1 MQCANHPDAAAAA
14 YCSNCGKALCSDCI
28 VPDKSPVL
36 CAECRQ
42 ESEARQASASL
53 PIPPP
58 VSPSGRG
65 FSVPPLP
72 ATLGYPYCPPGVSLL
87 LGFIP
92 GVGSI
97 CNGDYLKAFLQVLV
111 FGSLVSLSSS
121 NETGDLGPAFGIL
134 TAAVYLYMPFDAY
147 HVAKK
152 RTLALQGITVIT
164 PLEKVKFPELWVGCL
179 AILVGSIFLVNQFVP
194 GTLRFVLRGWPLILI
209 GIGIYNL
216 NRHFQKS

>member
-1 MQCANHPDAAAAA
+1 MQCANHTDAAAAA
-14 YCSNCGKALCSDCI
+14 YCSDCGKALCLECI
-28 VPDKSPVL
+28 SPDKSLVL
-36 CAECRQ
+36 CAECGQEREKRQ
-42 ESEARQASASL
+42 PSAPP

-58 VSPSGRG
+58 VNPSGRA

-97 CNGDYLKAFLQVLV
+97 CNGDYFKAFLQVLV

-121 NETGDLGPAFGIL
+121 SETGDLGPVFGIL

-164 PLEKVKFPELWVGCL
+164 PLEKMKFPELWAGSL
-179 AILVGSIFLVNQFVP
+179 SILVGGIFLVNQFVS

-209 GIGIYNL
+209 GIGVYNL
-216 NRHFQKS
+216 TRHFRKP